1 MFALL
6 DIRAWL
12 AIACAALVLLCAGQQ
27 VRVSHAKA
35 ATAEARTELAN
46 LKTTY
51 AQAAQKAEA
60 DARAEETRREAE
72 KQEIVDAARKQSED
86 AIAAVSRADAA
97 ADGLRGQ
104 LAKYSAA
111 IRAATN
117 PGAGKG
123 GPPAAA
129 SLDLLVGVLQRSDE
143 ATGELARFADDSRIA
158 GLACERSYDA
168 LTGVPK

>member
-1 MFALL
+1 MIALL

-12 AIACAALVLLCAGQQ
+12 AIACAALVLMVAGQQ

-35 ATAEARTELAN
+35 ATAAVVAELA
-46 LKTTY
+46 TTRAQY

-60 DARAEETRREAE
+60 DARAEESRREAE
-72 KQEIVDAARKQSED
+72 KQEVVDAARKQSED

-97 ADGLRGQ
+97 ADGLRSQ

-111 IRAATN
+111 IRSATN

-123 GPPAAA
+123 SPPAGAA
-129 SLDLLVGVLQRSDE
+129 LDLLIGVLQRSDE
-143 ATGELARFADDSRIA
+143 ATGELARFADAAHIA
-158 GLACERSYDA
+158 GSACERQYDA
-168 LTGVPK
+168 LKR